1 MAGIAIRGLSK
12 SFGARDASFA
22 AVADLDLEIKD
33 NSFVT
38 LLGPSG
44 CGKTTTLRL
53 IAGYIV
59 PDKGTIEVD
68 GRVLSSPG
76 AVVSPEARGM
86 GMVFQN
92 YAVWPHKTVFENV
105 VFGLKLRRI
114 PTAAAK
120 KQVETALALVNLS
133 GLEGRYP
140 NELSG
145 GQQQRVALARSLV
158 VEPSILLLDE
168 PLSNLDAKLRERMRT
183 ELKELQ
189 RRTGITFVYV
199 THDQAEALALSDHVA
214 VMSGGR
220 LQQYGTPFEVY
231 AHPANRMVADFMG
244 LVNLVPGKVRAL
256 ANGGGTVEISPDLTL
271 DVAALDGLKPGE
283 SVDVAIR
290 PENIRLTA
298 LASEASGQRGDSQVR
313 AHSASEDARER
324 ADDTRPEPGST
335 ARAAPAGG
343 AAKLAKITNHVFL
356 GNINEY
362 YATLPS
368 GQMLR
373 VQTHPLQHFKIGE
386 EVAVEVDATQ
396 CSVFRGAT
404 TGHTT

>member
-256 ANGGGTVEISPDLTL
+256 ANGGGTVELSPDLTL

-324 ADDTRPEPGST
+324 ADDTRPEPGSS
-335 ARAAPAGG
+335 ARAAPAG
-343 AAKLAKITNHVFL
+343 ATAKLAKITNHVFL

-362 YATLPS
+362 YATLRS
-368 GQMLR
+368 GQVLR
-373 VQTHPLQHFKIGE
+373 VQTHPLQQFKIGE
-386 EVAVEVDATQ
+386 EVAIEVDATQ
-396 CSVFRGAT
+396 CSVFRRAMGDT
-404 TGHTT
+404 T

>member
-1 MAGIAIRGLSK
+1 MAAITIRGLSK
-12 SFGARDASFA
+12 RFGARESDVA
-22 AVADLDLEIKD
+22 AVDDLDLDIKD
-33 NSFVT
+33 NTFVT

-53 IAGYIV
+53 IAGYIT
-59 PDKGTIEVD
+59 PDKGTIEID
-68 GRVLSSPG
+68 GRLLSSPT

-105 VFGLKLRRI
+105 VFGLKLRRV
-114 PTAAAK
+114 PAPAAK
-120 KQVETALALVNLS
+120 KQVEDTLGLVNLT
-133 GLEGRYP
+133 GLQGRYP

-168 PLSNLDAKLRERMRT
+168 PLSNLDAKLRERMRS

-244 LVNLVPGKVRAL
+244 LVNLVPGRMREIGERQRQGRDRRRSRARCRGPWPGCGRARASTSPFVRKTSASRHRP
-256 ANGGGTVEISPDLTL
+256 APPTASWRRSPITSFSEIS
-271 DVAALDGLKPGE
+271 
-283 SVDVAIR
+283 
-290 PENIRLTA
+290 
-298 LASEASGQRGDSQVR
+298 ASIMPSLRSGQV
-313 AHSASEDARER
+313 
-324 ADDTRPEPGST
+324 
-335 ARAAPAGG
+335 
-343 AAKLAKITNHVFL
+343 
-356 GNINEY
+356 
-362 YATLPS
+362 
-368 GQMLR
+368 LR
-373 VQTHPLQHFKIGE
+373 VQTHPSQRFNLGE
-386 EVAVEVDATQ
+386 EVTVEVDATQ
-396 CSVFRGAT
+396 CSVFRRERDDGKT
-404 TGHTT
+404 I

>member
-22 AVADLDLEIKD
+22 AVADLDLDIAD

-68 GRVLSSPG
+68 GKVLSSPG
-76 AVVSPEARGM
+76 AVIPPEARGM

-105 VFGLKLRRI
+105 VFGLKLRRL
-114 PTAAAK
+114 AAAAARK
-120 KQVETALALVNLS
+120 RVEETLALVNLS

-214 VMSGGR
+214 VISGGR
-220 LQQYGTPFEVY
+220 LQQYGTPLEVY

-244 LVNLVPGKVRAL
+244 LVNLVPGKVGDV
-256 ANGGGTVEISPDLTL
+256 ANGRGRVVAGELAL
-271 DVAALDGLKPGE
+271 DIAALDGLKPGE
-283 SVDVAIR
+283 AVDVAIR
-290 PENIRLTA
+290 PENITLRKSSGAATTA
-298 LASEASGQRGDSQVR
+298 LASEASGQRGDSKVR
-313 AHSASEDARER
+313 
-324 ADDTRPEPGST
+324 
-335 ARAAPAGG
+335 
-343 AAKLAKITNHVFL
+343 AKITNHVFL
-356 GNINEY
+356 GNISEY
-362 YATLPS
+362 YATLPG
-368 GQMLR
+368 GQVLR
-373 VQTHPLQHFKIGE
+373 VQTHPLQHFAVGE
-386 EVAVEVDATQ
+386 EVAVEVDAAQ
-396 CSVFRGAT
+396 CSVFRRE
-404 TGHTT
+404 

>member
-22 AVADLDLEIKD
+22 AVADLTLDVAD

-59 PDKGTIEVD
+59 PDKGTIEID
-68 GRVLSSPG
+68 GAVLSSPG

-114 PTAAAK
+114 ATAAARK
-120 KQVETALALVNLS
+120 RVEETLALVNLA

-199 THDQAEALALSDHVA
+199 THDQAEALALSDRVA
-214 VMSGGR
+214 VMNGGR

-244 LVNLVPGKVRAL
+244 LVNLVPGEVRAV
-256 ANGGGTVEISPDLTL
+256 ANGGGRVLAAGLPFDI
-271 DVAALDGLKPGE
+271 AALDGLKPGE
-283 SVDVAIR
+283 RVDVAIR
-290 PENIRLTA
+290 PENIRL
-298 LASEASGQRGDSQVR
+298 RVPDRV
-313 AHSASEDARER
+313 
-324 ADDTRPEPGST
+324 
-335 ARAAPAGG
+335 AAPR
-343 AAKLAKITNHVFL
+343 AKITSHVFL
-356 GNINEY
+356 GNISEY
-362 YATLPS
+362 YATLPG
-368 GQMLR
+368 GQVLR
-373 VQTHPLQHFKIGE
+373 VQTHPLERFAVGD

-396 CSVFRGAT
+396 CSVFRRE
-404 TGHTT
+404 